1 MVNNHEYA
9 AGTQLV
15 VAGAIPGRMLSRKGR
30 PSPTVLVDLEEPMR
44 RRLLMQLVAAL
55 CTAAALPAQD
65 RATPPAEPALLPN
78 DTFGRAVSAWIAA
91 VNSGDSTLIVA
102 FLRDTTLHSPK
113 IGASL
118 TVEQRAASLLSLH
131 RALGELIPREVTGP
145 PGNGFGLRIYSRQ
158 TKDDIL
164 FFFTPLR
171 DDPKRLGLIG
181 RLGNRF

>member
-1 MVNNHEYA
+1 M
-9 AGTQLV
+9 
-15 VAGAIPGRMLSRKGR
+15 P
-30 PSPTVLVDLEEPMR
+30 
-44 RRLLMQLVAAL
+44 RRLLMLLVPVLLATPAL
-55 CTAAALPAQD
+55 RAQD

-102 FLRDTTLHSPK
+102 FLRDSTLHSPK

-118 TVEQRAASLLSLH
+118 SVEQRAAGLLSLH
-131 RALGELIPREVTGP
+131 RTLGELIPREVTGP
-145 PGNGFGLRIYSRQ
+145 PGNGFSLTIYSRQ
-158 TKDDIL
+158 TKEDIL

-181 RLGNRF
+181 RLGNIF